1 MKCRANLF
9 RIRMSDEEKLFTCDC
24 GASFKTD
31 QELHEHHQSEH
42 GETSSDK
49 VAGTVRVI
57 DPCDKTV
64 E

>member
-1 MKCRANLF
+1 
-9 RIRMSDEEKLFTCDC
+9 MSDEEKLFTCDC

-42 GETSSDK
+42 GGSASDNK
-49 VAGTVRVI
+49 VTGTVTRI
-57 DPCDKTV
+57 DREDKI

>member
-1 MKCRANLF
+1 
-9 RIRMSDEEKLFTCDC
+9 MSDEEKLFTCGC

-42 GETSSDK
+42 GGTTSDK
-49 VAGTVRVI
+49 VAGTVRRI
-57 DPCDKTV
+57 DPRDKTV